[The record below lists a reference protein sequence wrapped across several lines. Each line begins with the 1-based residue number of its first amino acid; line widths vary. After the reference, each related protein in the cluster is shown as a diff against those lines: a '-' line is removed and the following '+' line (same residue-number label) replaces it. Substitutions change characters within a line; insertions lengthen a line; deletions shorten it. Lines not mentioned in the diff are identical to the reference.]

1 MCPPAHTTLQVED
14 KLAKRGWHDEL
25 LASGIL
31 GVLKAWIEPLPDG
44 NLPNIK
50 VKSPSVSVQS
60 CRAFQDQCCA
70 SLMPSQYERDVLL
83 ISTVRDLAI

>member
-1 MCPPAHTTLQVED
+1 MQVEE
-14 KLAKRGWHDEL
+14 KLAKRTWHDEL

-50 VKSPSVSVQS
+50 ASVVPAHDSDSDCNSLCHIQLMAVSIVQMRTAQTLQA
-60 CRAFQDQCCA
+60 C
-70 SLMPSQYERDVLL
+70 LL
-83 ISTVRDLAI
+83 CM

>member
-1 MCPPAHTTLQVED
+1 MEE

-50 VKSPSVSVQS
+50 ASDHAVRAHVSFSAVVTHICGAVAAAEYNQS
-60 CRAFQDQCCA
+60 FSMKHEC
-70 SLMPSQYERDVLL
+70 E
-83 ISTVRDLAI
+83 